1 MDKKIVAAILCMF
14 FLVNIPIISPLS
26 QPTIVSDES
35 NMISSQISRSNES
48 LIDEFTWSFLRYECN
63 APTKYYGFAKMP
75 KPSVGSLLVPS
86 NMMLE
91 ELCEVAVSVYSTDKM
106 EVLTSLASYDMV
118 MNIPFYADHPLLTML
133 SFLGSLPVYA
143 MRKSSADE
151 MMQWDDSSLSR
162 SGIVG
167 DCYAQAAFN
176 TAVLRLCGFS
186 AEEVFL
192 VLIPQHAICVAQV
205 DDQWYVFDS
214 VKARNTGQTIY
225 ENYPVPASRRC
236 IERIENDNYFVNFVP
251 DHTTLCPYLADP
263 YSNMDAEQF
272 STVADSLMLLFQNAT
287 LGALNWSIS
296 GFLANATECPEIK
309 PTQSPFSVAD
319 AIGSSSTEKAEWL
332 ATATKQFVR
341 NQTEDEQLNQ
351 FHRSLYSL
359 GFLEVDY
366 PQAYAN
372 AAKYAYYTS
381 WFARLFDA
389 RAADND
395 ISRTLNWVNFFIKNE
410 KNTPQDRVF
419 FSDFVFRLRSGSS
432 IDKAVSAYGM
442 LRNMKKDTDFWPVDD
457 LFVII
462 TMDDLGF
469 LAVNI
474 DQHWQYLCFEQ
485 GKTNPISDEPP
496 EDIHMV
502 FNERDYVTSWEE

>member
-1 MDKKIVAAILCMF
+1 MTVAILCMF
-14 FLVNIPIISPLS
+14 FLLNIPGIVPLS
-26 QPTIVSDES
+26 NMRIFADEAKV
-35 NMISSQISRSNES
+35 ISSQVDLSNES
-48 LIDEFTWSFLRYECN
+48 LIDEFTWSFLRYECD
-63 APTKYYGFAKMP
+63 APTKYYGFAEMP
-75 KPSVGSLLVPS
+75 KPIVGSLLVPS

-91 ELCEVAVSVYSTDKM
+91 ELCEVAVSVYSADKM
-106 EVLTSLASYDMV
+106 EVLTSLASYDTV
-118 MNIPFYADHPLLTML
+118 MNIPYYADHPLLTML
-133 SFLGSLPVYA
+133 SFLASLPVYA

-151 MMQWDDSSLSR
+151 MMRWGDSSLSR

-186 AEEVFL
+186 AEEVFM
-192 VLIPQHAICVAQV
+192 VLIPQHAVCVAQI

-236 IERIENDNYFVNFVP
+236 IERIENDNYFVNFVS
-251 DHTTLCPYLADP
+251 DHTTLSPYLADP

-272 STVADSLMLLFQNAT
+272 STVADSLILLFQNAT
-287 LGALNWSIS
+287 LGELNWTIP
-296 GFLANATECPEIK
+296 GFLTNATECPEIK
-309 PTQSPFSVAD
+309 STQIPFTVSD
-319 AIGSSSTEKAEWL
+319 ALGSSPQEKAEWL
-332 ATATKQFVR
+332 ADANKQFVR

-351 FHRSLYSL
+351 YPRSLYSL
-359 GFLEVDY
+359 GFLDVDF

-395 ISRTLNWVNFFIKNE
+395 VTRTLNWVNFFIKNE

-442 LRNMKKDTDFWPVDD
+442 LRNMEKDTNFWPVED

-462 TMDDLGF
+462 ITDNTGF

-474 DQHWQYLCFEQ
+474 DQQWQYLSFEKE
-485 GKTNPISDEPP
+485 KTNLISDEPP
-496 EDIHMV
+496 DDINMV
-502 FNERDYVTSWEE
+502 FNERDYVTSWEK